1 MSGRRELRVQPSPLE
16 DLYSKLAAAAR
27 TCHASS
33 FAVYQ
38 ITAVSGKVDAG
49 EVLYCAAA
57 RDAQRPQRPDADDT
71 IILRS
76 QWFRLHS
83 GRSHT
88 FEGPSFHVNKELVQ
102 LHYVVDAPSTPPMLL
117 IAALP
122 IDTCQAADCSMEFD
136 AILGLI
142 NPSAE
147 VHAVIL
153 SARELEVARWISEGK
168 TSQEAGVILGLS
180 EHTINEYIRSG
191 MRKMGATNRLSFVA
205 KTIRRGLVA

>member
-1 MSGRRELRVQPSPLE
+1 MSGNGALKVQTGPLE

-27 TCHASS
+27 ACDASS

-38 ITAVSGKVDAG
+38 ISAVSGKVDAG
-49 EVLYCAAA
+49 RVLYCTEAK
-57 RDAQRPQRPDADDT
+57 DAQRPQRPDADDT
-71 IILRS
+71 IILQS

-102 LHYVVDAPSTPPMLL
+102 LQYVVDAPSTPPMLL

-122 IDTCQAADCSMEFD
+122 IDTRQAADCSIEFD
-136 AILGLI
+136 AILALI
-142 NPSAE
+142 SPSAE
-147 VHAVIL
+147 VHAAIL
-153 SARELEVARWISEGK
+153 SPRELEVARWVSEGK
-168 TSQEAGVILGLS
+168 TSQETGVILGLS

-205 KTIRRGLVA
+205 KTIRRGLVV

>member
-1 MSGRRELRVQPSPLE
+1 MSGSRELKVQSGPLD

-27 TCHASS
+27 ACDASS

-38 ITAVSGKVDAG
+38 ISAVSGKVDAG
-49 EVLYCAAA
+49 RVLYCTAAK
-57 RDAQRPQRPDADDT
+57 DAQRPQRPDADDT

-76 QWFRLHS
+76 QWLRLQR

-122 IDTCQAADCSMEFD
+122 IDTHQAADCSLEFD
-136 AILGLI
+136 AILALI
-142 NPSAE
+142 SPSAE
-147 VHAVIL
+147 IHAVIL
-153 SARELEVARWISEGK
+153 SPRELEVARWIAEGK
-168 TSQEAGVILGLS
+168 TSQETGVILGLS

-191 MRKMGATNRLSFVA
+191 MRKMGAKNRLSFVA
-205 KTIRRGLVA
+205 KTIRRGLVV